1 MRNCRQTGCLV
12 TLLGGGGEMSLGAT
26 TCCKCD
32 WVCGGWS
39 HFEHILLNYAHALE
53 VMSENIG

>member
-12 TLLGGGGEMSLGAT
+12 TLLGGGGEMSLRA
-26 TCCKCD
+26 
-32 WVCGGWS
+32 
-39 HFEHILLNYAHALE
+39 HFADILLNYAHALE